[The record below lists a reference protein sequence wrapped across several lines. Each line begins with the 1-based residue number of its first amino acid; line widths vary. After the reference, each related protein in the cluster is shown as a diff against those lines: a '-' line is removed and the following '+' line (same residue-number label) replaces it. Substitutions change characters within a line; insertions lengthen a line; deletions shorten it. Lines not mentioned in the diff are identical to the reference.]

1 MSEAASSLRKQD
13 PPGLQGRDED
23 KVSADVGS
31 SEELDI
37 VDEDLLRDED
47 SRAAGFVGKS
57 SELQWLRRLR
67 EDVEHHGAVPL
78 RGSGPY
84 GPPGTSA
91 EASSRRLDA
100 LRQRQHSDPNTHVP
114 LSSSTFSLDE
124 QDGGIDYT
132 VYPFELPPTD
142 VAQGLIKGYM
152 DIVQDSFSILSR
164 SCLVETFRELYA
176 SVEH

>member
-1 MSEAASSLRKQD
+1 M
-13 PPGLQGRDED
+13 
-23 KVSADVGS
+23 
-31 SEELDI
+31 DI
-37 VDEDLLRDED
+37 VDQYLFRDQQ

-57 SELQWLRRLR
+57 SELQWLRRSR
-67 EDVEHHGAVPL
+67 QDVEHRGAVL
-78 RGSGPY
+78 SRGSGLY
-84 GPPGTSA
+84 GPPDTDI
-91 EASSRRLDA
+91 EASSRRLKA
-100 LRQRQHSDPNTHVP
+100 LQYRQRSNLNAYIP

-124 QDGGIDYT
+124 QDVGIDYT

>member
-1 MSEAASSLRKQD
+1 M
-13 PPGLQGRDED
+13 
-23 KVSADVGS
+23 
-31 SEELDI
+31 
-37 VDEDLLRDED
+37 
-47 SRAAGFVGKS
+47 
-57 SELQWLRRLR
+57 
-67 EDVEHHGAVPL
+67 
-78 RGSGPY
+78 
-84 GPPGTSA
+84 
-91 EASSRRLDA
+91 
-100 LRQRQHSDPNTHVP
+100 

-124 QDGGIDYT
+124 QEVGIDYT